1 MTRIFFLPVNTGYFN
16 QGLPDE
22 RTNHFYASRSGN
34 GLYCAIVGNIVIGG
48 GFPTNSSCGSISHH
62 DEWKKL
68 SSAIRDQGARAGI
81 QLSTTWIDYQ
91 GQRSFRSSTPCEADN
106 NYRSVLTGLSEFTIN
121 EIFKNFQQSTLI
133 AANHGFNHIQI
144 HAAHGY
150 LLCIALDPVISPFCD
165 TTAEQLIKWSD
176 YTRQLGLETS
186 IRLSWRSGLD
196 RARDEERQSVLMQLF
211 KSQFSFIDLSA
222 GYYNINKHY
231 IYPQTDE
238 MLSARIQEGIDLANQ
253 HPHQDFICSG
263 RVDIN
268 TLANWPQNL
277 HAGVCRDLRTL

>member
-1 MTRIFFLPVNTGYFN
+1 
-16 QGLPDE
+16 
-22 RTNHFYASRSGN
+22 
-34 GLYCAIVGNIVIGG
+34 
-48 GFPTNSSCGSISHH
+48 
-62 DEWKKL
+62 
-68 SSAIRDQGARAGI
+68 
-81 QLSTTWIDYQ
+81 
-91 GQRSFRSSTPCEADN
+91 
-106 NYRSVLTGLSEFTIN
+106 LTGLSEFTIN

-277 HAGVCRDLRTL
+277 HAGVCRDLIANPNFLNDRIKLCNNHRTCHYYSRGKAHIDCGAWPTSPGNCVAH